1 MGTTTKDLSFLTAL
15 HSGETGQTGQTCG
28 KIGAIGRTGGIGDPA
43 VAHVNSA
50 TSRRRVTRLLV
61 IQPTPFC
68 NLDCSYCY
76 LPHRSNRDR
85 MSAETLERIGELILG
100 GDLLTKEATVIWHAG
115 EPLTLPPSWY
125 EDAFAILERHRL
137 ADVRISHAFQT
148 NATLLDE
155 RWLPIVSRHD
165 VRIGISIDGPESI
178 HDTRRR
184 TRGGR
189 GTFSRTIRGLRF
201 LRDSGVPFHVITVLS
216 WETLSQPD
224 ELFDFYISE
233 GIERISFN
241 IEEIEGIN
249 KGSSLK
255 RPDVKEAF
263 RAFLRRFIERNSMR
277 EHPLWIREF
286 ADSIRTISIP
296 SGAALP
302 NLLIEPLAI
311 VSVSSSGNMSTFS
324 PELLGNQASKFM
336 NFEFGNIH
344 HVSPDQMLLDA
355 SFQNVLKEIEQ
366 GVAVCRK
373 SCPWFRWCGEIG
385 RAHV

>member
-1 MGTTTKDLSFLTAL
+1 
-15 HSGETGQTGQTCG
+15 
-28 KIGAIGRTGGIGDPA
+28 
-43 VAHVNSA
+43 
-50 TSRRRVTRLLV
+50 
-61 IQPTPFC
+61 
-68 NLDCSYCY
+68 
-76 LPHRSNRDR
+76 

-216 WETLSQPD
+216 WET
-224 ELFDFYISE
+224 
-233 GIERISFN
+233 
-241 IEEIEGIN
+241 
-249 KGSSLK
+249 
-255 RPDVKEAF
+255 
-263 RAFLRRFIERNSMR
+263 
-277 EHPLWIREF
+277 
-286 ADSIRTISIP
+286 
-296 SGAALP
+296 
-302 NLLIEPLAI
+302 
-311 VSVSSSGNMSTFS
+311 
-324 PELLGNQASKFM
+324 
-336 NFEFGNIH
+336 
-344 HVSPDQMLLDA
+344 
-355 SFQNVLKEIEQ
+355 
-366 GVAVCRK
+366 
-373 SCPWFRWCGEIG
+373 
-385 RAHV
+385 